1 MKRIVSLIAL
11 FFLFN
16 SCSIDNGDSYL
27 FELLPVTSVDMPAEF
42 TYGNTYQITMH
53 YNRPTSCHFF
63 NTIYY
68 DKKIDA
74 ETSKNIRTI
83 AIENAVAQRSDC
95 LTLTNNMVE
104 YSFNFQVTSTKPYV
118 FKFWQGK
125 DTEGNN
131 IFLEIEV
138 PVN

>member
-1 MKRIVSLIAL
+1 MKKIISLFAL
-11 FFLFN
+11 FFIFN
-16 SCSIDNGDSYL
+16 SCSTDNGESFL
-27 FELLPVTSVDMPAEF
+27 FELVPVTSVDIPSEF
-42 TYGNTYQITMH
+42 TLGDTYQITMH
-53 YNRPTSCHFF
+53 YNRPTSCHVF
-63 NTIYY
+63 NGIYY

-83 AIENAVAQRSDC
+83 AIENAVAQNNNC
-95 LTLTNNMVE
+95 QTLTNNEVD
-104 YSFNFQVTSTKPYV
+104 YSFNFQVTSSNPYI

-125 DTEGNN
+125 DADGNN